1 MRQTRTG
8 KENKNGRGNDRTEKK
23 IVIREY
29 NKGRKIKENNMKINM
44 KVKGDKKETYKEK
57 NV

>member
-29 NKGRKIKENNMKINM
+29 NKGRKIKEN
-44 KVKGDKKETYKEK
+44 
-57 NV
+57 